1 MNNNRG
7 TCNTCYTVHRWRWL
21 PVGAFRAKA
30 YSDRGDDS
38 LVAFKTGFGFCK
50 RFGVYQLIV
59 E

>member
-7 TCNTCYTVHRWRWL
+7 TCYTCYTVHRWRWL

-30 YSDRGDDS
+30 HSDVGYGE
-38 LVAFKTGFGFCK
+38 VAAFEAGLGFCEH
-50 RFGVYQLIV
+50 FSMYQLIV